1 VKIEVKKLDNE
12 KRELNI
18 EVSGDIVSK
27 KFDDVYKEIGK
38 EAKVPGFRPGNA
50 PLDMLQK
57 HYSSLAHEQV
67 IKDLVPELYNQAIE
81 KENLDVIELP
91 QISEVSL
98 LADRISF
105 KARVQLAPEIKLKNY
120 RKIRLNYKRIE
131 VGQDEISRSLD
142 SLKESHKVPSLDDI
156 FAKGMGYP
164 DLNELK
170 AALERQIYLQ
180 KENAQRQELES
191 RIIEAITKEVEF
203 NIPQSMV
210 SRQLDDLVKQ
220 AKLDMA
226 LRGMPRQ
233 QIDGQEAEMKKHFQP
248 QAQEQVKVYLV
259 LAEVAKKESIAI
271 DEHMPR
277 RVMEFLLKEAEWTQ
291 EK

>member
-1 VKIEVKKLDNE
+1 MKIEVKKLDNE

-142 SLKESHKVPSLDDI
+142 SLKESHKVSSLDDI